1 MSFNF
6 KLNKFR
12 LSLFTFKHLLLLLL
26 LSLLLLVI
34 LVLLVLLL
42 PLLRYFFII
51 RFRGVAVDRVRV
63 MLVCHNFIS

>member
-6 KLNKFR
+6 KLNKFL

-26 LSLLLLVI
+26 LSLLL

-51 RFRGVAVDRVRV
+51 RFRGVAFDRVRV
-63 MLVCHNFIS
+63 MLVCHNFII